1 MTAKFEEGTIKG
13 RDGGAPALYFRARLP
28 SPGDTKAVLGLLH
41 GYADH
46 AERYDHVVEELV
58 ARGVGVVAL
67 DLRGHGRSEG
77 TRGYCERFDEFL
89 SDALELGKLVDA
101 RAKQADAAAK
111 FLFGHSFG
119 GLVATLSML
128 TSPREY
134 KGLLLSGPF
143 FGLGLEVPALKV
155 LAGKVASRLV
165 PKLALPIGLTGNDVT
180 HDPERAR
187 AYETDP
193 LVFKS
198 ARARWFTET
207 QAAQADAFAR
217 AGTLSVPLLEMFG
230 EADHVASPEAG
241 KRFFD
246 AAGHSDKTWAPKPG
260 LFHEILNEPSYKESC
275 AEMADWMLAR
285 A

>member
-13 RDGGAPALYFRARLP
+13 REGGGPALYFRAKLP
-28 SPGDTKAVLGLLH
+28 AVADTKAVLGLLH

-67 DLRGHGRSEG
+67 DMRGHGRSEG
-77 TRGYCERFDEFL
+77 ARGYCERFDEFL
-89 SDALELGKLVDA
+89 SDALELGKLVDE
-101 RAKQADAAAK
+101 RAKPSGAAK

-119 GLVATLSML
+119 GLVATMSML

-165 PKLALPIGLTGNDVT
+165 PKLGLPIGLTGKDVT

-198 ARARWFTET
+198 AKARWFTET

-230 EADHVASPEAG
+230 AADHVASPEAG

-246 AAGHSDKTWAPKPG
+246 AAGHSDKTWAPKPD
-260 LFHEILNEPSYKESC
+260 LFHEILNEPSYKELC

-285 A
+285 V